1 MYQVNEN
8 KKIVVNVYIL
18 DNSVTIYTKQNCRR
32 YREKQIKAQN
42 TFNTLLSIQDNQT
55 KLRSEDYNQQIFQI
69 YFKHCILIIETTIFS
84 SAYRIF
90 TKIHT
95 ILRHRENISRFHN
108 GNITKTLISAG
119 KLDTKNKTTKKTGL
133 PVGNFKTLD

>member
-42 TFNTLLSIQDNQT
+42 TFNTLLSIQDN
-55 KLRSEDYNQQIFQI
+55 
-69 YFKHCILIIETTIFS
+69 
-84 SAYRIF
+84 
-90 TKIHT
+90 
-95 ILRHRENISRFHN
+95 
-108 GNITKTLISAG
+108 
-119 KLDTKNKTTKKTGL
+119 
-133 PVGNFKTLD
+133 